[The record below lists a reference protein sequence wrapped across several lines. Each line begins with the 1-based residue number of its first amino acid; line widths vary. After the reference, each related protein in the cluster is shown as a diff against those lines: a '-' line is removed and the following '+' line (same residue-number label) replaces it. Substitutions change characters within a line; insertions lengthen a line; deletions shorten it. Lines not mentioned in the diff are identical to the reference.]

1 MAFQRV
7 KALVDWLGRIMT
19 QPQSELNRFQRT
31 LRFVYDLGRHGARQL
46 QHDRAPQMAGAL
58 AFRTLFAL
66 LPVLV
71 LGTVLVRA
79 FRGFDQMEGKL
90 AELFTKLRLD
100 EFQVTGAAPADE
112 NGVAAGESLSQ
123 WLLGLF
129 DQVEQINLAAIGW
142 VGLAVVIYSAIGLMV
157 TIEKSFNIIYRAP
170 EGRSW
175 ARRLTIYWTVLT
187 LGPGAIVAAMW
198 IGNWLE
204 TVFPEQA
211 GWWSVFR
218 GVPAL
223 WNYVAIWLVTFA
235 LYKLIPNTNVTY
247 RPALFGA
254 LLAAILLELGK
265 RTLGAYFANAVSF
278 SQLYGSLGLI
288 PVFMFWVYVM
298 WLIVLFGLEVS
309 ATLQMLGGRRRL
321 EEIEATERT
330 GLVDPTSVLL
340 VMQFVARQFEESRPT
355 TAREIADESALPE
368 STVVQMIEYLIS
380 AGILHRLD
388 REDGAVALARPPD
401 QVSADELI
409 EVGYRLADEGVE
421 RRSALIER
429 LREAQKALAG
439 QVTLANLASDHAAT

>member
-7 KALVDWLGRIMT
+7 RALLDWLGRIMT
-19 QPQSELNRFQRT
+19 QPRDELNRFQKT
-31 LRFVYDLGRHGARQL
+31 LRFIYDLGRHGARQL

-71 LGTVLVRA
+71 VSTLI
-79 FRGFDQMEGKL
+79 FRGLKGYGDLEAKL
-90 AELFTKLRLD
+90 AEFFAAHELDKL
-100 EFQVTGAAPADE
+100 QVTTSASDEAA
-112 NGVAAGESLSQ
+112 VAGGESLAQ
-123 WLLGLF
+123 WLMRLIQG
-129 DQVEQINLAAIGW
+129 VEEINLAAIGW
-142 VGLAVVIYSAIGLMV
+142 VGVAVVIYAAIGLMV

-175 ARRLTIYWTVLT
+175 PRRLSVYWTVLT
-187 LGPGAIVAAMW
+187 LGPGALVVAMW
-198 IGNWLE
+198 VGNWLE
-204 TVFPEQA
+204 TVFPQQA

-223 WNYVAIWLVTFA
+223 WNYIALWLVTFA
-235 LYKLIPNTNVTY
+235 IYKLVPNTNVTY
-247 RPALFGA
+247 KPALFGA
-254 LLAAILLELGK
+254 LLAAILLELGQ
-265 RTLGAYFANAVSF
+265 RLLAVYFAKAVMVG
-278 SQLYGSLGLI
+278 QLYGSLGLI
-288 PVFMFWVYVM
+288 PLFMFWVYVM

-321 EEIEATERT
+321 EEIEARERT

-355 TAREIADESALPE
+355 TAREVADEVALPE
-368 STVVQMIEYLIS
+368 STVVQMIEQLIV

-388 REDGAVALARPPD
+388 REDGAISLARPPD
-401 QVSADELI
+401 QISADELV

-421 RRSALIER
+421 RRPALIER
-429 LREAQKALAG
+429 LRDAQKALAG
-439 QVTLANLASDHAAT
+439 QVTLANLASDQAAT